1 MPCRYRRKP
10 NALIQETEH
19 MRRITS
25 SMALALA
32 ITLFAGTISPVV
44 SAGPAYFAQQAR
56 GDWTAVE
63 SLPADED
70 IAIKLK
76 SGKQVRGEFLSA
88 TANEVTITR
97 KGKAESFA
105 KDSIAQIDRLVRK
118 AEKGKYAA
126 IGAAIGTGV
135 GAGIGGAKA
144 SSASDDGYVY
154 TIAGVAMGAGF
165 GALGGLLWGQAKRK
179 HVLIY
184 QAP

>member
-1 MPCRYRRKP
+1 MRT
-10 NALIQETEH
+10 LIQETKH

-25 SMALALA
+25 TMAVALA
-32 ITLFAGTISPVV
+32 IMLFAGTIT
-44 SAGPAYFAQQAR
+44 PAAFAQQAR
-56 GDWTAVE
+56 GDWTAVQ

-76 SGKQVRGEFLSA
+76 TGKQVRGEFLSA

-97 KGKAESFA
+97 KGKGESFA
-105 KDSIAQIDRLVRK
+105 KDAIAQIDRLVRK

-126 IGAAIGTGV
+126 IGAAIGTGA

-144 SSASDDGYVY
+144 ASASDDGYVY

>member
-1 MPCRYRRKP
+1 
-10 NALIQETEH
+10 
-19 MRRITS
+19 
-25 SMALALA
+25 MALTLA
-32 ITLFAGTISPVV
+32 VSLLAGSIM
-44 SAGPAYFAQQAR
+44 PAAWAQQAR
-56 GDWTAVE
+56 GDWTAVQ

-88 TANEVTITR
+88 TDNELTITR
-97 KGKAESFA
+97 KGKGESFA
-105 KDSIAQIDRLVRK
+105 KDAIAQIDRLERK
-118 AEKGKYAA
+118 AEKGKYALIGTG
-126 IGAAIGTGV
+126 IGAAT